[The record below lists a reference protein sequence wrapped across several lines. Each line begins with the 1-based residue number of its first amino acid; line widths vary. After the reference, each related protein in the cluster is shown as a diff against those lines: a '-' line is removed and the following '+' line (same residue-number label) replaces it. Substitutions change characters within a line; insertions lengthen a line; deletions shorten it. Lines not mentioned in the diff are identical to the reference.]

1 MKATLLLLSK
11 ILTLMTLT
19 GDGNPDKVLFTV
31 TTQNAEVKEMTQTS
45 VTLRSEHDAYFI
57 KLEPQRPGNVIFSLS
72 DIGYS
77 STAKIPD
84 LAFQV
89 KITGFKENKE
99 VYPLFGLDDINE
111 HIIAEGNILR
121 FQRIRGAV
129 PVWFTEPVDSV
140 NLEYSNSHRANVH
153 QFLRIQDLR
162 VVDPLMVLPNPA
174 FSPCRENRIMVAV
187 DGSSSMDKKE
197 RKQVGREFI
206 DFVRESEETPD
217 TNTFS
222 ILEYGTGVT
231 ASMTSTDS
239 REIVQAMRDYKRRK
253 HKPRRT
259 ASFTNW
265 SAAFD
270 KVISEKPDLFIFIT
284 DGWSNWQGGQ
294 PVSFTAIYPGLVNQC
309 NAIKANG
316 TRIMFILSGM
326 QILNSDG
333 SVLSTFVNGEHTV
346 SCSVTEEMTAADM
359 QCVDIFHL
367 GEFSMIDQLP
377 LSSLLSCNEQEAEPR
392 PKPVKK
398 GKVQDMVLAR

>member
-1 MKATLLLLSK
+1 
-11 ILTLMTLT
+11 
-19 GDGNPDKVLFTV
+19 
-31 TTQNAEVKEMTQTS
+31 MTQTS

-57 KLEPQRPGNVIFSLS
+57 KLEPQRAGNVIFSLS

-89 KITGFKENKE
+89 EITGYKENKE

-111 HIIAEGNILR
+111 HIIVEGNILR

-153 QFLRIQDLR
+153 QFLRIKDLR

-174 FSPCRENRIMVAV
+174 FSPCRENRILVAV

-206 DFVRESEETPD
+206 DFVRVSEETTD

-239 REIVQAMRDYKRRK
+239 KEILAAMRDYKRRK

-270 KVISEKPDLFIFIT
+270 KVITEKPDLFIFIT

-294 PVSFTAIYPGLVNQC
+294 PVSFTAVYPGLVEQC

-316 TRIMFILSGM
+316 TRILFIISGM

-333 SVLSTFVNGEHTV
+333 AVLSAFLNGEN
-346 SCSVTEEMTAADM
+346 SVACHGSEEMHASDLRSI
-359 QCVDIFHL
+359 DIIHL
-367 GEFSMIDQLP
+367 EDFSMIDEVPLP
-377 LSSLLSCNEQEAEPR
+377 ALLSCEEQEVAQ
-392 PKPVKK
+392 KPQPVRKVK
-398 GKVQDMVLAR
+398 VPDIVFAR